1 MTQTQ
6 QHENQLPKQ
15 VIAARA
21 EADEMRKALFGQ
33 GDTPAGADD
42 GQSVDTGAQP
52 AQQQAPNVQQ
62 PENWEAKFHTLQG
75 KYNAEVP
82 RLSETLRQQSA
93 EIQRLTQLVEAL
105 QAKQP
110 EPTQQTQQP
119 QSSVDREALTAYD
132 EEFGKLVDL
141 IEAQKAQIEALT
153 AQVGQVQ
160 GNVQQVGQAQQTTA
174 AELFWGKLYAA
185 VPDFDAVNAD
195 PAFHTWLAEPDGLSG
210 LTRKQIGDRAL
221 AEADHAKVA
230 RIINEYKSQRGQ
242 QKQPPPQQNITP
254 DTKSGNVDAQV
265 AQIQAPGPIIRQ
277 SEMTDFYRK
286 IQAGFPFEWRG
297 QIVKDA
303 AAASLIRV
311 EIQKAGVEG
320 RIVP

>member
-1 MTQTQ
+1 MQTQ
-6 QHENQLPKQ
+6 QHANQLPKQ

-33 GDTPAGADD
+33 GDTPAGAAD

-82 RLSETLRQQSA
+82 RLSDTLRQQSA

-110 EPTQQTQQP
+110 EPAQQTQQP
-119 QSSVDREALTAYD
+119 QSTVDREALTAYD

-141 IEAQKAQIEALT
+141 IDAQKAEIEALKS
-153 AQVGQVQ
+153 QVGQVQ
-160 GNVQQVGQAQQTTA
+160 GNVQQVGKAQQLTA
-174 AELFWGKLYAA
+174 AELFWNKLRAA
-185 VPDFDAVNAD
+185 VPDFDAINDD

-210 LTRKQIGDRAL
+210 YTRKQIGDHAL
-221 AEADHAKVA
+221 GAGDHAKVA
-230 RIINEYKSQRGQ
+230 TIVNQFKSQRGQ
-242 QKQPPPQQNITP
+242 QPSPPKQNITP
-254 DTKSGNVDAQV
+254 DTKPGNVDAQV

>member
-6 QHENQLPKQ
+6 QHANQLPKQ

-33 GDTPAGADD
+33 GDTPAGAAD
-42 GQSVDTGAQP
+42 GQIVDTGDKP

-110 EPTQQTQQP
+110 EPAQQTQQP
-119 QSSVDREALTAYD
+119 QSTVDREALTAYD

-141 IEAQKAQIEALT
+141 IEAQKAEIEALKS
-153 AQVGQVQ
+153 QVGQVQ
-160 GNVQQVGQAQQTTA
+160 GNVQQVGKAQQTTA
-174 AELFWGKLYAA
+174 AEIFWGKLRAA
-185 VPDFDAVNAD
+185 VPDFDQVNAD
-195 PAFHTWLAEPDGLSG
+195 PLFHAWLAEPDGLSG
-210 LTRKQIGDRAL
+210 LTRKQIGDSAL

-230 RIINEYKSQRGQ
+230 RIINECKSQRG
-242 QKQPPPQQNITP
+242 KQLPPSPQNISP
-254 DTKSGNVDAQV
+254 DTVTVSPDAHV
-265 AQIQAPGPIIRQ
+265 AQFQAPGVVYRQ
-277 SEMTDFYRK
+277 GEINDFYRK
-286 IQAGFPFEWRG
+286 MQTGFPFEWRG

-303 AAASLIRV
+303 AAGSLFRA
-311 EIQKAGVEG
+311 EIQKAGIEG
-320 RIVP
+320 RIAP

>member
-1 MTQTQ
+1 METQ

-15 VIAARA
+15 VVAARA
-21 EADEMRKALFGQ
+21 QADEMRKALFGQ
-33 GDTPAGADD
+33 SDTPKDGAAD
-42 GQSVDTGAQP
+42 GQNVDTGDKP
-52 AQQQAPNVQQ
+52 AQQQASNVQQ

-110 EPTQQTQQP
+110 EPAQQTQQP

-153 AQVGQVQ
+153 AQLGQLQ
-160 GNVQQVGQAQQTTA
+160 GNVQQVGQVQQATA
-174 AELFWGKLYAA
+174 SEIFWGKLRAA

-210 LTRKQIGDRAL
+210 YTRKQIGDHAL
-221 AEADHAKVA
+221 GAGDHAKVA
-230 RIINEYKSQRGQ
+230 KIINEYKSQRG
-242 QKQPPPQQNITP
+242 KQPPPPKQDITP
-254 DTKSGNVDAQV
+254 DTKPGNVDAQV
-265 AQIQAPGPIIRQ
+265 AQIQAPGAVYRQ
-277 SEMTDFYRK
+277 SEINDFYRK
-286 IQAGFPFEWRG
+286 MQAGFPFAWRG
-297 QIVKDA
+297 EIVKNDSE
-303 AAASLIRV
+303 ASLIRV
-311 EIQKAGVEG
+311 EIQKAGLEG
-320 RIVP
+320 RIAP

>member
-1 MTQTQ
+1 MTQVQ

-21 EADEMRKALFGQ
+21 EADEMRKAIFGQ
-33 GDTPAGADD
+33 GDTPAGAAD
-42 GQSVDTGAQP
+42 GQNVDTGDKP

-82 RLSETLRQQSA
+82 RLSETMRQQSA

-110 EPTQQTQQP
+110 EPAQQTQQP
-119 QSSVDREALTAYD
+119 QSTVDRDALTAYD

-141 IEAQKAQIEALT
+141 IEAQKAEIEALKS
-153 AQVGQVQ
+153 QVGQVQ

-174 AELFWGKLYAA
+174 TELFWGKLYAV

-230 RIINEYKSQRGQ
+230 RIINEYKSQRGK
-242 QKQPPPQQNITP
+242 QKPPPQQSITP
-254 DTKSGNVDAQV
+254 DTKPVNVDAQV
-265 AQIQAPGPIIRQ
+265 AQIQAPGVVFRQ
-277 SEMTDFYRK
+277 PEINEFYRK
-286 IQAGFPFEWRG
+286 VQAGFPFEWRG

-311 EIQKAGVEG
+311 EIQKAGIEG
-320 RIVP
+320 RIAP

>member
-1 MTQTQ
+1 MQTQ
-6 QHENQLPKQ
+6 QHANQLPKQ

-33 GDTPAGADD
+33 GDTPAGAAD

-82 RLSETLRQQSA
+82 RLSDTLRQQSA

-110 EPTQQTQQP
+110 EPAQQTQQP
-119 QSSVDREALTAYD
+119 QSTVDREALTAYD

-141 IEAQKAQIEALT
+141 IDAQKAEIEALKS
-153 AQVGQVQ
+153 QVGQVQ
-160 GNVQQVGQAQQTTA
+160 GNVQQVGKAQQETA
-174 AELFWGKLYAA
+174 AERFWSKLYDA

-195 PAFHTWLAEPDGLSG
+195 PAFHKWLAEPDGLSD
-210 LTRKQIGDRAL
+210 LTRKQIGDHAL
-221 AEADHAKVA
+221 GAGDHAKVA
-230 RIINEYKSQRGQ
+230 TIVNQFKSQRGQ
-242 QKQPPPQQNITP
+242 QPSPPKQNITP
-254 DTKSGNVDAQV
+254 DTKPGNVDAQV